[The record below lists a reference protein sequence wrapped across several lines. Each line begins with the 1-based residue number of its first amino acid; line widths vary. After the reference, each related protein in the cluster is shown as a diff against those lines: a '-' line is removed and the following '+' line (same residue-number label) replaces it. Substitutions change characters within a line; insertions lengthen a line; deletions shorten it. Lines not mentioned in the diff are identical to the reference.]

1 MNDTLLSALRLIPL
15 SEFLIGAPAP
25 PAFEAAVREAR
36 RPSEVLSAM
45 AFLCASLVAAHPAI
59 RDRQLKHRFH
69 ESPPEQPQHWSDW
82 QRVADL
88 FLWLSE
94 PPAAVRDAIAAE
106 SALPLAGRR
115 AAEQADAG
123 ALASLLDLVHDVWE
137 HLLHPYTPLFDAII
151 KTMLLRHPPR
161 RVVDYGAGA
170 GYFTFYLASLGCH
183 VHAVELNP
191 VKQEFLRFSRGRRG
205 MEDRIALSPPEAPCD
220 CALAINLFDHMAD
233 ASQILPDVAAAL
245 APGGLLFYQA
255 AFPADGYHTSDKEVI
270 DRVFTGLH
278 TLFESI
284 YASPVQHFGFE
295 VMRRRDTPA
304 ALPEGPS
311 GVALVPAPELLAGD
325 RSALRPRLHETVT
338 VEPMED
344 GEDCVLLHSPMFY
357 LRTFVAPSALLD
369 LVRLCDG
376 EHTVAEITAHMEEL
390 GADAESVWKSLLRLW
405 QRRFLGMKR

>member
-1 MNDTLLSALRLIPL
+1 MEDTLLSALRLAPL
-15 SEFLIGAPAP
+15 SEFLTGAPAP
-25 PAFEAAVREAR
+25 RAFEAAVREAQ
-36 RPSEVLSAM
+36 RPTEVLSAM
-45 AFLCASLVAAHPAI
+45 VGLCTSVVGAHPEI

-69 ESPPEQPQHWSDW
+69 ATPPEQPQHWSDW

-88 FLWLSE
+88 FLWLCE

-106 SALPLAGRR
+106 RALPPAGRR

-137 HLLHPYTPLFDAII
+137 HLLHPYTPVFDAVI
-151 KTMLLRHPPR
+151 KTLLLRHRP
-161 RVVDYGAGA
+161 RVVADYGAGA
-170 GYFTFYLASLGCH
+170 GYFTFYLASLGCR

-205 MEDRIALSPPEAPCD
+205 MEDRIALSPPGAPCD
-220 CALAINLFDHMAD
+220 CALAINLFDHLAD
-233 ASQILPDVAAAL
+233 ASQILPDIAASL
-245 APGGLLFYQA
+245 APSGLLFYQA

-295 VMRRRDTPA
+295 VMRKRAAAA
-304 ALPEGPS
+304 ALPEGPA
-311 GVALVPAPELLAGD
+311 GVVLVPAPELLAGD

-338 VEPMED
+338 IEPMED

-357 LRTFVAPSALLD
+357 LRSFVAPSAVLD

-390 GADAESVWKSLLRLW
+390 GADAESVWKFLLRLW